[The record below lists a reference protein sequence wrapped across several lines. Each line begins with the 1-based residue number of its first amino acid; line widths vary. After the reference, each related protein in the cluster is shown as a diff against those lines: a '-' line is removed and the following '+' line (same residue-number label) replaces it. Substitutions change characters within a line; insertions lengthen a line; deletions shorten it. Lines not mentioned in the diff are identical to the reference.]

1 MRPSL
6 KTLFV
11 MTALLL
17 AASLGSAV
25 APRPAAAA
33 DVDVDISVFYTSLA
47 PYGEWVQL
55 DSYGWSWVPENV
67 EYDWRPY
74 TLGRWEWVEP
84 YGWTWGSDEPFG
96 WATYHYGRWTYLDD
110 YGWVWVP
117 GTTWGP
123 AWVAFRYGDPWVGWA
138 PLPPGSNWRFD
149 AAFEVAG
156 LNLDVSIGSFA
167 WSFVPLRYFAEPD
180 LRSRVFVTAYSPYFV
195 ERTRWS
201 TRYAAIDGGYAN
213 FGVDLVIV
221 EKARGSAVTRHRLR
235 EAAVLGSGAR
245 VSGGEVVLYRPRI
258 AAKAPTHAPVPRARG
273 DDGKGGDSEAWITSR
288 RGALQARLEAQRK
301 ALEDTQDDGG
311 FRGADPAKPG
321 VAPDEE
327 SAKRRAAGLKALEVE
342 RQRLENLL
350 ERQRKRR
357 EKDRPQPTI
366 QPTPKPDSKAPPAP
380 PPAPPIPP
388 APPGM
393 GDDGHGMDD
402 GKHDGK
408 DDGKGKKD
416 EKEHGMK

>member
-1 MRPSL
+1 MTDARREMTPTLRIRGGWNSEFFGLTSPAEGRGRAPAECVDVVLLAPGEGVVGLAKCARTAGIGRAPPLRLSLRTGSGIEGGHPTHTRRPSMRPSL

-245 VSGGEVVLYRPRI
+245 VSGGEVVLYRP
-258 AAKAPTHAPVPRARG
+258 P
-273 DDGKGGDSEAWITSR
+273 DGS
-288 RGALQARLEAQRK
+288 
-301 ALEDTQDDGG
+301 
-311 FRGADPAKPG
+311 F
-321 VAPDEE
+321 
-327 SAKRRAAGLKALEVE
+327 
-342 RQRLENLL
+342 
-350 ERQRKRR
+350 
-357 EKDRPQPTI
+357 
-366 QPTPKPDSKAPPAP
+366 SK
-380 PPAPPIPP
+380 
-388 APPGM
+388 
-393 GDDGHGMDD
+393 HC
-402 GKHDGK
+402 
-408 DDGKGKKD
+408 
-416 EKEHGMK
+416 